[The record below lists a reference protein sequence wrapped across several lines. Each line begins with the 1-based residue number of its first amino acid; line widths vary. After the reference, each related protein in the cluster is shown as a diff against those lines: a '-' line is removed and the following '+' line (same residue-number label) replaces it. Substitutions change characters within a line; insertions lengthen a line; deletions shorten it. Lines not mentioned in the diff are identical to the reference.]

1 MIRRRKLSNGLRF
14 IGRSLLHQ
22 PREKCDDH
30 DVSDNNGHAD
40 ILALKI
46 GGRSSVDANIGSNGS
61 HNFIIAVAMLMKTC
75 ASLRFQDNLSLGC
88 CLLALWMHFWVS
100 GALQGSILG
109 VPRVQELHFGS
120 LGAAFWM
127 FWGHFGSSGGL
138 LAAMVGS
145 SWPRL
150 ATWEPTIEFLTVFS
164 CHFGSHFG

>member
-1 MIRRRKLSNGLRF
+1 MTFLTRTGMLTSWRLKLVAAAALTQTLAAMGHNILVFFKDFRF
-14 IGRSLLHQ
+14 LL
-22 PREKCDDH
+22 CF
-30 DVSDNNGHAD
+30 
-40 ILALKI
+40 
-46 GGRSSVDANIGSNGS
+46 
-61 HNFIIAVAMLMKTC
+61 HNFVIAVAMLIKTC

-120 LGAAFWM
+120 LGAAVWM

-138 LAAMVGS
+138 LGAMVGS

-150 ATWEPTIEFLTVFS
+150 ATWEPTLDFS
-164 CHFGSHFG
+164 